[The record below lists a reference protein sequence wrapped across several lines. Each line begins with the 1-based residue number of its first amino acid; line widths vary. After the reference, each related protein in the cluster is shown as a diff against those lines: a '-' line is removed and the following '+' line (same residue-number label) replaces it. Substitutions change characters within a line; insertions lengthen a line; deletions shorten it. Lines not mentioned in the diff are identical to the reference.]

1 MDILTYALAK
11 SYTDKALLG
20 VGTIK
25 GAPCT
30 VKSQTEDDEYVYVT
44 LGWENSLGTSEETIV
59 KIKKGADGAPGEPG
73 PAGDPGPR
81 GISITK
87 IEKIK
92 TEGLIDTYQ
101 ISFSD
106 NTTFE
111 YTISNG
117 STDYLNIT
125 NKPSIEGVELIGNKT
140 FEDLNIASAN
150 ALNATDENLQNLSNL
165 IGDKTSLPAPTDTVV
180 NNIASVDAKVDA
192 IIDDNETGLAK
203 TFSSDKITKTFA
215 TLEEAN
221 KRIPQYDVLPAPT
234 EAFGG
239 KVVQFIGT
247 TTEDYIHNYFYE
259 CTQVENNYKWVNV
272 AVQNVPT
279 KVSELTNDSNF
290 VTETELNAKGYLT
303 EHQDLSAYATKEEIP
318 TVPSKVSELTNDSN
332 YQTAEQVNSTVTTE
346 IAKIVADAPED
357 LNTLKEMSDWIAGHE
372 DDASAMNSAISD
384 NKTAITALQTGKAD
398 KSEIPTTVVELTDS
412 ADYAKKTDLH
422 SHENK
427 TVLDGI
433 TSTKISNWDSAKT
446 HADSEHAP
454 STAQENVIETVKVNG
469 TALTPSSKAV
479 NIDLSDYAK
488 KTDIP
493 KSLPANG
500 GNADTVN
507 NHTVETNV
515 PVDAVFTDTIYDDTE
530 VKESIEEL
538 NSNLDVLQY
547 SEVAG
552 GKNKVFCVSYG
563 YINSSGY
570 YFIDYNSTSA
580 ICYLENGKTYK
591 ISCNIKPFADN
602 IRIGKIYSK
611 TPENGTVDNL
621 QQLGKGIDTFTS
633 NFTGYAIVYTHPIK
647 NENVI
652 NSIQIE
658 EGTTATPYEPYIP
671 SVKMLADENAQQS
684 TEAMDLKMLGWSVPS
699 ECPIQNYVDSN
710 GVFHKRVGRVDLG
723 SLNWN
728 YISSGQFFY
737 ADLAGGKIGSENAYC
752 RKYNLSNATAY
763 GGMANKEFRLS
774 LSSETVSR
782 VYVKDTS
789 YTDATTLKQATKGV
803 YLYYELETP
812 ITKTIDGNEIGEMV
826 SDVRK
831 ETTVNLLNPIL
842 QTTTQYGVT
851 CTNNGD
857 GTYTLNGTA
866 NGRCLILV
874 GTISIPNNIGKTV
887 KLLGTPKGGLNTTY
901 HMECTD
907 NKNNDSICKDISYGG
922 IKEIQQWSSSNLWY
936 VYIIIDQNVSLDNL
950 VFKPMLTTNL
960 NATYDDFVPYTGD
973 TGKLNSDVAAIKKD
987 IGNLTGDIDAKTVN
1001 GHTVESNVPAD
1012 AKFTDTIY
1020 DDTSIQNKLT
1030 THTHDN
1036 RYYTETEVNNLLNGK
1051 ANSSHSHGAYE
1062 LPIGSIFLSSRKVA
1076 PSYGNWEYLGTIQN
1090 LFSDLPLIQSIGE
1103 GYVYNRTS

>member
-44 LGWENSLGTSEETIV
+44 LGWENSFGTSEETVV

-73 PAGDPGPR
+73 PAGDPGPQ

-92 TEGLIDTYQ
+92 TEDLIDTYQ

-140 FEDLNIASAN
+140 FEDLNIASAD
-150 ALNATDENLQNLSNL
+150 ALNATDENLQNLSNI
-165 IGDKTSLPAPTDTVV
+165 IGDRTSLPAPTDTIV
-180 NNIASVDAKVDA
+180 NNITSVDAKVDA

-221 KRIPQYDVLPAPT
+221 KRIPQYDILPAPT

-469 TALTPSSKAV
+469 TALTPSNKAV
-479 NIDLSDYAK
+479 NVTVPTTVAELTDSDDYAK
-488 KTDIP
+488 KTDLHSHENKTVLDGITSDKVTAWDNKSDFSGNYLDLNNKPTIP
-493 KSLPANG
+493 KGDGTTITMDEDGTLHG
-500 GNADTVN
+500 VKVTV
-507 NHTVETNV
+507 
-515 PVDAVFTDTIYDDTE
+515 DDTLSSTSTNP
-530 VKESIEEL
+530 VQNKVVT
-538 NSNLDVLQY
+538 SNLTNLKY
-547 SEVAG
+547 GEVAG
-552 GKNKVFCVSYG
+552 GKNLF
-563 YINSSGY
+563 
-570 YFIDYNSTSA
+570 
-580 ICYLENGKTYK
+580 NGKYIKELILIGTDYTNRNLYDEFSSVNDITGLEYVMFGGYFRKGKYTLSYSNDVWLSFNRVAIAGTACIALQDQIRKTYTWEQTQDGYTYFS
-591 ISCNIKPFADN
+591 IEADDSETGTTDVPFS
-602 IRIGKIYSK
+602 I
-611 TPENGTVDNL
+611 TPN
-621 QQLGKGIDTFTS
+621 
-633 NFTGYAIVYTHPIK
+633 
-647 NENVI
+647 
-652 NSIQIE
+652 IQIE
-658 EGTTATPYEPYIP
+658 KGTQATEYEPYIP
-671 SVKMLADENAQQS
+671 SVKILAEENAQQS
-684 TEAMDLKMLGWSVPS
+684 TEAMDIKMLGWTVPS
-699 ECPIQNYVDSN
+699 ECPIQNEVNGNKFIQKVGRIDLGTLTWLKYATVS
-710 GVFHKRVGRVDLG
+710 GVFMTSYSDLKING
-723 SLNWN
+723 
-728 YISSGQFFY
+728 YIY
-737 ADLAGGKIGSENAYC
+737 ADGFVYYTPSWDE
-752 RKYNLSNATAY
+752 SSP
-763 GGMANKEFRLS
+763 NKCIAIHPS
-774 LSSETVSR
+774 LTNI
-782 VYVKDTS
+782 YIKDTN
-789 YTDATTLKQATKGV
+789 YTDVESFKNSVIGKYA
-803 YLYYELETP
+803 YYELATP
-812 ITKTIDGNEIGEMV
+812 ITMTIDGNEAV
-826 SDVRK
+826 AQ
-831 ETTVNLLNPIL
+831 L
-842 QTTTQYGVT
+842 
-851 CTNNGD
+851 
-857 GTYTLNGTA
+857 
-866 NGRCLILV
+866 
-874 GTISIPNNIGKTV
+874 
-887 KLLGTPKGGLNTTY
+887 
-901 HMECTD
+901 
-907 NKNNDSICKDISYGG
+907 KN
-922 IKEIQQWSSSNLWY
+922 
-936 VYIIIDQNVSLDNL
+936 
-950 VFKPMLTTNL
+950 
-960 NATYDDFVPYTGD
+960 
-973 TGKLNSDVAAIKKD
+973 D
-987 IGNLTGDIDAKTVN
+987 IGNFTGDIDAKTVN

-1012 AKFTDTIY
+1012 AKFTDTVY

-1030 THTHDN
+1030 THTHDD

-1090 LFSDLPLIQSIGE
+1090 LFSDLPLIQAIGE

>member
-44 LGWENSLGTSEETIV
+44 LGWENSLGTSEETVV

-73 PAGDPGPR
+73 PAGDPGPQ

-92 TEGLIDTYQ
+92 TEDLIDTYQ

-125 NKPSIEGVELIGNKT
+125 NKPSIEGVELTGNKT
-140 FEDLNIASAN
+140 FKDLNIASAD
-150 ALNATDENLQNLSNL
+150 ALTATDENLQNLSNL

-192 IIDDNETGLAK
+192 IIDDNEAGLAK

-239 KVVQFIGT
+239 KVVQFIGA

-259 CTQVENNYKWVNV
+259 CTQVEGNYKWVNV
-272 AVQNVPT
+272 AVQNIPT

-318 TVPSKVSELTNDSN
+318 TVPSKVSELSNDSN

-346 IAKIVADAPED
+346 VAKIVADAPED

-372 DDASAMNSAISD
+372 DNASAMNSAISD

-507 NHTVETNV
+507 NHNVETNV
-515 PVDAVFTDTIYDDTE
+515 PADAVFTDTVYDDTE
-530 VKESIEEL
+530 VKESIAEL
-538 NSNLDVLQY
+538 NSNLDTLEFGEQ
-547 SEVAG
+547 SG
-552 GKNKVFCVSYG
+552 GKNLIDVSKVILGDIVEGNVSDGNNYITDFVHLEYG
-563 YINSSGY
+563 KNYILSNCYKSSYETAWFTQDKKYIQRTFGTTITPPTNDCY
-570 YFIDYNSTSA
+570 YARIEYGIEQGINA
-580 ICYLENGKTYK
+580 QLE
-591 ISCNIKPFADN
+591 
-602 IRIGKIYSK
+602 
-611 TPENGTVDNL
+611 EGTVD
-621 QQLGKGIDTFTS
+621 
-633 NFTGYAIVYTHPIK
+633 
-647 NENVI
+647 
-652 NSIQIE
+652 
-658 EGTTATPYEPYIP
+658 TPYKPYIP
-671 SVKMLADENAQQS
+671 SVKMLAE
-684 TEAMDLKMLGWSVPS
+684 E
-699 ECPIQNYVDSN
+699 
-710 GVFHKRVGRVDLG
+710 VGK
-723 SLNWN
+723 LN
-728 YISSGQFFY
+728 
-737 ADLAGGKIGSENAYC
+737 K
-752 RKYNLSNATAY
+752 
-763 GGMANKEFRLS
+763 S
-774 LSSETVSR
+774 LSV
-782 VYVKDTS
+782 
-789 YTDATTLKQATKGV
+789 
-803 YLYYELETP
+803 
-812 ITKTIDGNEIGEMV
+812 IG
-826 SDVRK
+826 K
-831 ETTVNLLNPIL
+831 CKNLLNPTL
-842 QTTTQYGVT
+842 QTNTQNGVT
-851 CTNNGD
+851 CTANGD
-857 GTYTLNGTA
+857 GTYTLNGTST
-866 NGRCLILV
+866 NVDGFKLKIGTVNLEIGKKYKLI
-874 GTISIPNNIGKTV
+874 GFENNISSDYYMKADYNEFSNNGNNGIFANQVDTENIYIRFNNGV
-887 KLLGTPKGGLNTTY
+887 TF
-901 HMECTD
+901 D
-907 NKNNDSICKDISYGG
+907 NVI
-922 IKEIQQWSSSNLWY
+922 
-936 VYIIIDQNVSLDNL
+936 V
-950 VFKPMLTTNL
+950 KPMLTTNL

-973 TGKLNSDVAAIKKD
+973 GDTLTHDVAQLKND

-1090 LFSDLPLIQSIGE
+1090 LFSDLPLIQAIGE